1 MSALLMGRAFYA
13 DLPGNLKLVLIA
25 LADHA
30 NDDGTGIHVGQARL
44 AAKCSVST
52 RTMRASLARLR
63 DLGYITRVRRG
74 RGPGRGH
81 DGELGSPDVYQLNVE
96 MLPQIAPANPA
107 GANGSPEKT
116 PEVGDKTAEAGFR
129 LTISRTTSTTPP
141 EISLAS
147 LARSLPPRAAR
158 GGERAPMQRPPD
170 PIWEELFL
178 VEAGEPY
185 SPEAR
190 RRLTRKAA
198 ASLNTAA
205 AEIRATGISAEEL
218 RRAIAAWPRV
228 MGDATCTAHAI
239 AKHLPRLL
247 AAARGVVLRGPPAG
261 SIAAAVAEAAA
272 ILGSGVGAGRWEEDG
287 G

>member
-81 DGELGSPDVYQLNVE
+81 DGELGSPDVYQLNVQ

-107 GANGSPEKT
+107 GANGAAEKT
-116 PEVGDKTAEAGFR
+116 PEVGDKTAEADFR
-129 LTISRTTSTTPP
+129 LTISRTISTTPP
-141 EISLAS
+141 ESSLTS
-147 LARSLPPRAAR
+147 FESSLPPH
-158 GGERAPMQRPPD
+158 GGGRAPRGRAPD

-178 VEAGEPY
+178 VDVGEPY

-190 RRLTRKAA
+190 RRLTPKAA
-198 ASLNTAA
+198 AALNSAA

-228 MGDATCTAHAI
+228 MGDATCTAHAV

-272 ILGSGVGAGRWEEDG
+272 ILGSGVGAGSWEEDG